1 MIVHSIPDV
10 FRVLALASKESFE
23 SKLVLLESMKNIE
36 LEWIADL
43 EELKKSLVQRE
54 THLLLI
60 DPESLS
66 MDLVRFFEMVVMDYP
81 NMVNLVIVQDQ
92 EHFMDV
98 YSVLEQGLAHFYI
111 FREASPLEYRLNIK
125 NGIKKIYD
133 MILNQ
138 ELIYKVKRYNEKLVS
153 DVAQKEQK
161 LEVMN
166 QEKNRYLNFLI
177 HELKGPLSSAKG
189 FLELLLGTELTREEE
204 RNFLSLT
211 VFNTEEMLRMIN
223 CLLDY
228 ARSEEYGIELNKTRV
243 SVTEFFEKIET
254 SFGIIARNKKLEL
267 KIEFPN
273 RAWMVNLDPEKF
285 EMALSNVVT
294 NAIKY
299 TDKGWVKISCRQ
311 EMEGYLLE
319 VSDTGRG
326 IEEEEA
332 EHIFEAYQR
341 GRRTNDIQGTGLG
354 LAFTRKIIEAH
365 QGTINVKSP
374 GAGQGSIFRIYIPF
388 E

>member
-1 MIVHSIPDV
+1 E
-10 FRVLALASKESFE
+10 FLA
-23 SKLVLLESMKNIE
+23 
-36 LEWIADL
+36 
-43 EELKKSLVQRE
+43 
-54 THLLLI
+54 
-60 DPESLS
+60 
-66 MDLVRFFEMVVMDYP
+66 MDLLRFFEMIVMDYP
-81 NMVNLVIVQDQ
+81 NIVSLVAVKDQ

-133 MILNQ
+133 MVLNQ
-138 ELIYKVKRYNEKLVS
+138 ELIYKVKSYNEKLVS
-153 DVAQKEQK
+153 DVAQKDQK

-204 RNFLSLT
+204 ENFLALT

-228 ARSEEYGIELNKTRV
+228 ARSEEYGIELSKKRV
-243 SVTEFFEKIET
+243 ALIKSFQKMEA

-267 KIEFPN
+267 KIEYPDKG
-273 RAWMVNLDPEKF
+273 WMVNLDPEKF

-299 TDKGWVKISCRQ
+299 TDKGWVKISARK
-311 EMEGYLLE
+311 ESEGYLLE
-319 VSDTGRG
+319 VADTGRG
-326 IEEEEA
+326 IEEEEV

-354 LAFTRKIIEAH
+354 LAFTRKIIDAH

-374 GAGQGSIFRIYIPF
+374 GAGQGSLFRIYIPF
-388 E
+388 